1 MEKYMNVDRLRYELQ
16 LMGKRVILTP
26 ILVMLGFA
34 AFAGLL
40 AYLHV
45 MPARFLSGGL
55 EMILPLS
62 AGVIVA
68 TVINHDPAIE
78 LQLTMPRKYDVTGI
92 RRLGLIAAWTAIIA
106 VLSSFIIS
114 LLQLTFE
121 PAQLKSWSAPLQLL
135 ANQLTW
141 LAPLL
146 WLVAVGLCLA
156 MLTRSRSAS
165 GAIMCGIWLIEILF
179 KDYFAST
186 SWLKPVFLFPSTLT
200 PGIDFWLTNRIEV
213 IVIALV
219 LLPPGWLLLRN
230 PEGLLKGSSEE

>member
-62 AGVIVA
+62 AGVIVT
-68 TVINHDPAIE
+68 TVISHDPAVE

-92 RRLGLIAAWTAIIA
+92 RRLLDCCLDSDYRG
-106 VLSSFIIS
+106 
-114 LLQLTFE
+114 
-121 PAQLKSWSAPLQLL
+121 PLQLHHL
-135 ANQLTW
+135 AT
-141 LAPLL
+141 
-146 WLVAVGLCLA
+146 
-156 MLTRSRSAS
+156 T
-165 GAIMCGIWLIEILF
+165 
-179 KDYFAST
+179 
-186 SWLKPVFLFPSTLT
+186 
-200 PGIDFWLTNRIEV
+200 IDV
-213 IVIALV
+213 
-219 LLPPGWLLLRN
+219 
-230 PEGLLKGSSEE
+230 